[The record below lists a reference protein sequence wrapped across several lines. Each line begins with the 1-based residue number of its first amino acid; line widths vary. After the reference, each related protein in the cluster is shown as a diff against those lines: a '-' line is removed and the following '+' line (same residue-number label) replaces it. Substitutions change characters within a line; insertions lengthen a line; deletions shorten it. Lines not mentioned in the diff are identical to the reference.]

1 MRDARIVERRL
12 AAILAA
18 DVAGYSRLIERDEAG
33 TLAALKD
40 RQKRILDPLVRQH
53 RGRIVKLMGDGVIVE
68 FASPVNAVACA
79 VELQRQFEAANA
91 GLAEDRRILLRAGI
105 TLGDVA
111 VEGGDLFGEGVIVAV
126 RLQSMAEPGTICLS
140 SSMHEQV
147 AGKLPVAFDDLG
159 LCDIK
164 NSTKPIRAF
173 RVRAEG
179 ADRGEPGP
187 APARSARSELS
198 IAVLPF
204 DNLSG
209 DAGQKYLSDGI
220 TEDITTEL
228 SRFKSLFVA
237 ARHASFHVAE
247 RKASLP
253 QIARDLGVNFV
264 LEGSARKSGERL
276 RITAQLID
284 ARTGNHIWA
293 ERYDRDATDIFAVQ
307 DELVAT
313 IVATLEGRMTAAAAQ
328 LTGRKP
334 TASWSAYDCLLRGRE
349 LANLGKEKDA
359 VPLFSRAAAIDPNF
373 AQAHAWLA
381 IALLATYWFDGNM
394 ATLNE
399 AAQAVR
405 RALTLDSGDPTVHH
419 ANAVV
424 LLWLRQYNRAGMHFD
439 RAISLNPVDTQIRAD
454 WAGWLRHTGRRE
466 EALSAIDEAIRR
478 SPFPPYWF
486 WRVRGGILLDMR
498 RYGEAIDAFQ
508 NMPEKDHLSNAQLA
522 AAYAY
527 VGDSANAAAAMAQV
541 RELSPRI
548 SVGMLRA
555 ILPIVEKHALEH
567 LLDGVRQAGLAE

>member
-1 MRDARIVERRL
+1 MPFMRDARIVERRL

-33 TLAALKD
+33 TLAALRD

-68 FASPVNAVACA
+68 FASPVNALVCA
-79 VELQRQFEAANA
+79 VELHRQFDTANMS
-91 GLAEDRRILLRAGI
+91 LPEDRRILLRAGI
-105 TLGDVA
+105 TLSDVV

-140 SSMHEQV
+140 SSVHEQV
-147 AGKLPVAFDDLG
+147 AGKLALAFDDLG
-159 LCDIK
+159 LCEVK
-164 NSTKPIRAF
+164 NSSKPVRAF
-173 RVRAEG
+173 RVRAES
-179 ADRGEPGP
+179 GEAAG
-187 APARSARSELS
+187 APAQPARSELS

-237 ARHASFHVAE
+237 ARHASFRLAE
-247 RKASLP
+247 RKASP
-253 QIARDLGVNFV
+253 AQVARDLSVNYL

-284 ARTGNHIWA
+284 ARTGSHIWA
-293 ERYDRDATDIFAVQ
+293 ERYDRSATDIFAVQ
-307 DELVAT
+307 DEVVAT

-349 LANLGKEKDA
+349 LANAGKEKDA

-381 IALLATYWFDGNM
+381 IGLLATYWFSADAAN
-394 ATLNE
+394 LNE
-399 AAQAVR
+399 AAQCAR

-419 ANAVV
+419 ANAMV
-424 LLWLRQYNRAGMHFD
+424 LLWLRQHDRAGMHFD
-439 RAISLNPVDTQIRAD
+439 RAISLNPSDIQIRAD
-454 WAGWLRHTGRRE
+454 RANWLRYCGRPE
-466 EALSAIDEAIRR
+466 QALAAIDDAFGR
-478 SPFPPYWF
+478 SPFPPHWF
-486 WRVRGGILLDMR
+486 WRIRGGALLQLK
-498 RYGEAIDAFQ
+498 RYGEAIDSFE
-508 NMPEKDHLSNAQLA
+508 NMPDKDHTAYAQLA
-522 AAYAY
+522 AAHAHL
-527 VGDSANAAAAMAQV
+527 GDKRSAALALANAKK
-541 RELSPRI
+541 
-548 SVGMLRA
+548 LRPTLTVSEVQA
-555 ILPIVEKHALEH
+555 IVPHRDKTALNH
-567 LLDGVRQAGLAE
+567 YLDGLRNAGLEE

>member
-147 AGKLPVAFDDLG
+147 AGKLPQAFDDLG
-159 LCDIK
+159 LCEIK

-179 ADRGEPGP
+179 GEPDP
-187 APARSARSELS
+187 APAQSARSELS

-220 TEDITTEL
+220 TGDITTEL
-228 SRFKSLFVA
+228 ARFKSLFVA
-237 ARHASFHVAE
+237 ARHASFHLAE
-247 RKASLP
+247 RKASLA
-253 QIARDLGVNFV
+253 QVARDLRVNYV

-276 RITAQLID
+276 RISAQLID
-284 ARTGNHIWA
+284 ARTGVHVWA
-293 ERYDRDATDIFAVQ
+293 ERYDRNAIDIFAVQ
-307 DELVAT
+307 DEVVAT

-334 TASWSAYDCLLRGRE
+334 TAIWSAYDCLLRGRE

-381 IALLATYWFDGNM
+381 IGLLATYWFNADL

-399 AAQAVR
+399 AAHCAR

-419 ANAVV
+419 ANAMV
-424 LLWLRQYNRAGMHFD
+424 LLWLRQHDRAGKQFD
-439 RAISLNPVDTQIRAD
+439 RAINLNPSDMQIRAD
-454 WAGWLRHTGRRE
+454 RANWLRYCGRPE
-466 EALSAIDEAIRR
+466 EALAAIDEAFGRN
-478 SPFPPYWF
+478 PFPPHWF
-486 WRVRGGILLDMR
+486 WRIRGGALLQLK
-498 RYGEAIDAFQ
+498 RYGEAVDSLE
-508 NMPEKDHLSNAQLA
+508 NMPDKDHTVYAQLA
-522 AAYAY
+522 AAHAY
-527 VGDSANAAAAMAQV
+527 LGDKRSAAVALANAKELRPALTVGEVKAIAPYRDRAA
-541 RELSPRI
+541 LD
-548 SVGMLRA
+548 
-555 ILPIVEKHALEH
+555 HY
-567 LLDGVRQAGLAE
+567 LDGLRNAGLAD

>member
-18 DVAGYSRLIERDEAG
+18 DVAGYSRLIECDEAG
-33 TLAALKD
+33 TLAALRE

-79 VELQRQFEAANA
+79 VALHGQFEAANV
-91 GLAEDRRILLRAGI
+91 GLPEDRRILLRAGI

-140 SSMHEQV
+140 SSVHEQV
-147 AGKLPVAFDDLG
+147 AGKVPVAFDDLG
-159 LCDIK
+159 LCEIK
-164 NSTKPIRAF
+164 NSTKAIRAF
-173 RVRAEG
+173 RVRAE
-179 ADRGEPGP
+179 RGEAGP
-187 APARSARSELS
+187 APAQSARPELS

-204 DNLSG
+204 ENLSG
-209 DAGQKYLSDGI
+209 DAGQKYFSDGI

-253 QIARDLGVNFV
+253 QIARDLGVNYV

-284 ARTGNHIWA
+284 ARTGSHVWA
-293 ERYDRDATDIFAVQ
+293 ERYDKDAGDIFAVQ

-313 IVATLEGRMTAAAAQ
+313 IVATLEGRITAAAAQ

-381 IALLATYWFDGNM
+381 IALLATYWLDGNQ

-424 LLWLRQYNRAGMHFD
+424 LLWLRQYERAAMHFD
-439 RAISLNPVDTQIRAD
+439 RAISLNP
-454 WAGWLRHTGRRE
+454 
-466 EALSAIDEAIRR
+466 
-478 SPFPPYWF
+478 
-486 WRVRGGILLDMR
+486 
-498 RYGEAIDAFQ
+498 
-508 NMPEKDHLSNAQLA
+508 
-522 AAYAY
+522 
-527 VGDSANAAAAMAQV
+527 
-541 RELSPRI
+541 
-548 SVGMLRA
+548 
-555 ILPIVEKHALEH
+555 
-567 LLDGVRQAGLAE
+567 

>member
-33 TLAALKD
+33 TLAALRD

-68 FASPVNAVACA
+68 FASPVNALVCA
-79 VELQRQFEAANA
+79 VELHRQFDTANMS
-91 GLAEDRRILLRAGI
+91 LPEDRRILLRAGI
-105 TLGDVA
+105 TLSDVV

-140 SSMHEQV
+140 SSVHEQV
-147 AGKLPVAFDDLG
+147 AGKLALAFDDLG
-159 LCDIK
+159 LCEVK
-164 NSTKPIRAF
+164 NSSKPVRAF
-173 RVRAEG
+173 RVRAESG
-179 ADRGEPGP
+179 DAAG
-187 APARSARSELS
+187 APAQPARSELS

-237 ARHASFHVAE
+237 ARHASFRLAE
-247 RKASLP
+247 RKASP
-253 QIARDLGVNFV
+253 AQVARDLSVNYL

-284 ARTGNHIWA
+284 ARTGSHIWA
-293 ERYDRDATDIFAVQ
+293 ERYDRSATDIFAVQ
-307 DELVAT
+307 DEVVAT

-349 LANLGKEKDA
+349 LANAGKEKDA

-381 IALLATYWFDGNM
+381 IGLLATYWFSADAAN
-394 ATLNE
+394 LNE
-399 AAQAVR
+399 AAQCAR

-419 ANAVV
+419 ANAMV
-424 LLWLRQYNRAGMHFD
+424 LLWLRQHDRAGMHFD
-439 RAISLNPVDTQIRAD
+439 RAISLNPSDIQIRAD
-454 WAGWLRHTGRRE
+454 RANWLRYCGRPE
-466 EALSAIDEAIRR
+466 QALAAIDDAFGR
-478 SPFPPYWF
+478 SPFPPHWF
-486 WRVRGGILLDMR
+486 WRIRGGALLQLK
-498 RYGEAIDAFQ
+498 RYGEAIDSFE
-508 NMPEKDHLSNAQLA
+508 NMPDKDHTAYAQLA
-522 AAYAY
+522 AAHAHL
-527 VGDSANAAAAMAQV
+527 GDKRSAALALANAKK
-541 RELSPRI
+541 
-548 SVGMLRA
+548 LRPTLTVSEVQA
-555 ILPIVEKHALEH
+555 IVPHRDKTALNH
-567 LLDGVRQAGLAE
+567 YLDGLRNAGLAE

>member
-1 MRDARIVERRL
+1 MPFMRDARIVERRL

-33 TLAALKD
+33 TLAALRD

-68 FASPVNAVACA
+68 FASPVNALVCA
-79 VELQRQFEAANA
+79 VELHRQFDTANMS
-91 GLAEDRRILLRAGI
+91 LPEDRRILLRAGI
-105 TLGDVA
+105 TLSDVV

-140 SSMHEQV
+140 SSVHEQV
-147 AGKLPVAFDDLG
+147 AGKLALAFDDLG
-159 LCDIK
+159 LCEVK
-164 NSTKPIRAF
+164 NSSKPVRAF
-173 RVRAEG
+173 RVRAESG
-179 ADRGEPGP
+179 DAAG
-187 APARSARSELS
+187 APAQPARSELS

-237 ARHASFHVAE
+237 ARHASFRLAE
-247 RKASLP
+247 RKASP
-253 QIARDLGVNFV
+253 AQVARDLSVNYL

-284 ARTGNHIWA
+284 ARTGSHIWA
-293 ERYDRDATDIFAVQ
+293 ERYDRSATDIFAVQ
-307 DELVAT
+307 DEVVAT

-349 LANLGKEKDA
+349 LANAGKEKDA

-381 IALLATYWFDGNM
+381 IGLLATYWFSADAAN
-394 ATLNE
+394 LNE
-399 AAQAVR
+399 AAQCAR

-419 ANAVV
+419 ANAMV
-424 LLWLRQYNRAGMHFD
+424 LLWLRQHDRAGMHFD
-439 RAISLNPVDTQIRAD
+439 RAISLNPSDIQIRAD
-454 WAGWLRHTGRRE
+454 RANWLRYCGRPE
-466 EALSAIDEAIRR
+466 QALAAIDDAFGR
-478 SPFPPYWF
+478 SPFPPHWF
-486 WRVRGGILLDMR
+486 WRIRGGALLQLK
-498 RYGEAIDAFQ
+498 RYGEAIDSFE
-508 NMPEKDHLSNAQLA
+508 NMPDKDHTAYAQLA
-522 AAYAY
+522 AAHAHL
-527 VGDSANAAAAMAQV
+527 GDKRSAALALANAKK
-541 RELSPRI
+541 
-548 SVGMLRA
+548 LRPTLTVSEVQA
-555 ILPIVEKHALEH
+555 IVPHRDKTALNH
-567 LLDGVRQAGLAE
+567 YLDGLRNAGLEE

>member
-1 MRDARIVERRL
+1 MPFMRDARIVERRL

-33 TLAALKD
+33 TLAALRD

-68 FASPVNAVACA
+68 FASPVNALVCA
-79 VELQRQFEAANA
+79 VELHRQFDTANMS
-91 GLAEDRRILLRAGI
+91 LPEDRRILLRAGI
-105 TLGDVA
+105 TLSDVV

-140 SSMHEQV
+140 SSVHEQV
-147 AGKLPVAFDDLG
+147 AGKLALAFDDLG
-159 LCDIK
+159 LCEVK
-164 NSTKPIRAF
+164 NSSKPVRAF
-173 RVRAEG
+173 RVRAES
-179 ADRGEPGP
+179 GEAAG
-187 APARSARSELS
+187 APAQPARSELS

-237 ARHASFHVAE
+237 ARHASFRLAE
-247 RKASLP
+247 RKASP
-253 QIARDLGVNFV
+253 AQVARDLSVNYL

-284 ARTGNHIWA
+284 ARTGSHIWA
-293 ERYDRDATDIFAVQ
+293 ERYDRSATDIFAVQ
-307 DELVAT
+307 DEVVAT

-349 LANLGKEKDA
+349 LANAGKEKDA

-381 IALLATYWFDGNM
+381 IGLLATYWFSADAAN
-394 ATLNE
+394 LNE
-399 AAQAVR
+399 AAQCAR

-419 ANAVV
+419 ANAMV
-424 LLWLRQYNRAGMHFD
+424 LLWLRQHDRAGMHFD
-439 RAISLNPVDTQIRAD
+439 RAISLNPSDIQIRAD
-454 WAGWLRHTGRRE
+454 RANWLRYCGRPE
-466 EALSAIDEAIRR
+466 QALAAIDDAFGR
-478 SPFPPYWF
+478 SPFPPHWF
-486 WRVRGGILLDMR
+486 WRIRGGALLQLK
-498 RYGEAIDAFQ
+498 RYGEAIDSLE
-508 NMPEKDHLSNAQLA
+508 NMPDKDHTAYAQLA
-522 AAYAY
+522 AAHAHL
-527 VGDSANAAAAMAQV
+527 GDKRSAALALANAKK
-541 RELSPRI
+541 
-548 SVGMLRA
+548 LRPTLTVSEVQA
-555 ILPIVEKHALEH
+555 IVPHRDKTALNH
-567 LLDGVRQAGLAE
+567 YLDGLRNAGLAE